1 MAATSPRKREAVAVE
16 PRPFDVALNRV
27 LILCAFAISMG
38 HLEAVVVVYL
48 RKLLGFIPATE
59 DFTRVAVDGIPGWI
73 LSVEQT
79 RETATIVM
87 LVCLALLAG
96 RCAWERIGAFL
107 IAFGVW
113 DITYY
118 IALRVMIEWPP
129 SLASQDLLFLIP
141 DKWYAPVWLPVLASC
156 VMIALGLG
164 CYRLAFPRRA

>member
-79 RETATIVM
+79 REAATIVR
-87 LVCLALLAG
+87 LVCLALLRAS
-96 RCAWERIGAFL
+96 GAVCSL
-107 IAFGVW
+107 DVMELNPARDVRHQ
-113 DITYY
+113 TAQRVVQ
-118 IALRVMIEWPP
+118 ALQ
-129 SLASQDLLFLIP
+129 SLWGEP
-141 DKWYAPVWLPVLASC
+141 T
-156 VMIALGLG
+156 
-164 CYRLAFPRRA
+164 RAQ